1 MQHDDVVWSI
11 INKSFCSHKVKT
23 DTRTFCRH
31 EYNLT
36 GLCTRRTCP
45 LANSQYATVREEKG
59 IIYLYMKTAERAHM
73 PNKLWERVKLSRNF
87 EKAIEQINENLVF
100 WPKYMIAKNK
110 QRFLKITQY
119 LIRMRKLKLRRQ
131 KLIVPLSRKIER
143 RETRR
148 EQKALI
154 AAKIENHIEKELMER
169 LKRGT
174 YQDIY
179 NFSQTAFNKALA
191 AEEVEDDE
199 EVEEDMEEEQ
209 ELEHE
214 MDDEA
219 RELRKNLL
227 DEEFVEADSEEE
239 IDDDEGD
246 DDEYSDDEDAISE
259 SGEKEEVE
267 VDSDF
272 ENSDEDVG
280 SDIEDTPAAGAFV
293 RAPAKSPSKTIA
305 SKSSASAARK
315 TNGASTANKTKRR
328 LKKPKV
334 EIEYEMETEANRQR
348 IHN

>member
-23 DTRTFCRH
+23 DTRTFCRN
-31 EYNLT
+31 EYNIT

-73 PNKLWERVKLSRNF
+73 PSKLWERVKLSRNF
-87 EKAIEQINENLVF
+87 EKAIQQINENLVF

-154 AAKIENHIEKELMER
+154 AAKIDNHIEKELLER

-191 AEEVEDDE
+191 AEEIEDDE
-199 EVEEDMEEEQ
+199 EMEADAEEEEEEQ

-214 MDDEA
+214 MNHDDLI
-219 RELRKNLL
+219 RNHVN
-227 DEEFVEADSEEE
+227 EEFVEASTDEE
-239 IDDDEGD
+239 IDEHEDEV
-246 DDEYSDDEDAISE
+246 SDNEDAVSD
-259 SGEKEEVE
+259 SGQKEEIAVN
-267 VDSDF
+267 SDF
-272 ENSDEDVG
+272 ESSQDECT
-280 SDIEDTPAAGAFV
+280 SDIEDKPANAFV
-293 RAPAKSPSKTIA
+293 RAPSKLSTKPSANNKKTATQPGKFPKRPLRKS
-305 SKSSASAARK
+305 
-315 TNGASTANKTKRR
+315 
-328 LKKPKV
+328 KV
-334 EIEYEMETEANRQR
+334 EIEYEMETETNRQR
-348 IHN
+348 LHK

>member
-59 IIYLYMKTAERAHM
+59 IIYLYIKTAERAHM

-87 EKAIEQINENLVF
+87 EKALEQINENLVF

-143 RETRR
+143 REARR
-148 EQKALI
+148 EKKALI
-154 AAKIENHIEKELMER
+154 AAKIDNHIEKELLER
-169 LKRGT
+169 LKSGT

-179 NFSQTAFNKALA
+179 NFPQTAFNKALE
-191 AEEVEDDE
+191 AEEVEDE
-199 EVEEDMEEEQ
+199 EASDEEEQ
-209 ELEHE
+209 EIEKE
-214 MDDEA
+214 MEVDEEVR
-219 RELRKNLL
+219 RELL
-227 DEEFVEADSEEE
+227 DEEFVEADSDEEDDDDDDADSDSGEREE
-239 IDDDEGD
+239 I
-246 DDEYSDDEDAISE
+246 
-259 SGEKEEVE
+259 E

-272 ENSDEDVG
+272 TDSDSDG
-280 SDIEDTPAAGAFV
+280 DADDIEDTPAPGAFV
-293 RAPAKSPSKTIA
+293 RAPAKSSKKAPSDTA
-305 SKSSASAARK
+305 TSSKAA
-315 TNGASTANKTKRR
+315 TRR
-328 LKKPKV
+328 SKKPKV
-334 EIEYEMETEANRQR
+334 EIEYEMESETAAERQR
-348 IHN
+348 LHN

>member
-59 IIYLYMKTAERAHM
+59 IIYLYIKTAERAHM

-87 EKAIEQINENLVF
+87 EKALEQINENLVF

-143 RETRR
+143 REARR
-148 EQKALI
+148 EKKALI
-154 AAKIENHIEKELMER
+154 AAKIDNHIEKELLER
-169 LKRGT
+169 LKSGT

-179 NFSQTAFNKALA
+179 NFPQTAFNKALE
-191 AEEVEDDE
+191 AEEVEDE
-199 EVEEDMEEEQ
+199 EASDEEEQ
-209 ELEHE
+209 EIEKE
-214 MDDEA
+214 MEVDEDVR
-219 RELRKNLL
+219 RELL
-227 DEEFVEADSEEE
+227 DEEFVEADSDEE
-239 IDDDEGD
+239 DD
-246 DDEYSDDEDAISE
+246 DDEDADSD
-259 SGEKEEVE
+259 SGEREEIE

-272 ENSDEDVG
+272 TDSDSDG
-280 SDIEDTPAAGAFV
+280 DADDIEDTPAPGAFV
-293 RAPAKSPSKTIA
+293 RAPAKTTKKAPSDTA
-305 SKSSASAARK
+305 TSSKAA
-315 TNGASTANKTKRR
+315 TRR
-328 LKKPKV
+328 SKKPKV
-334 EIEYEMETEANRQR
+334 EIEYEMESETAAERQR
-348 IHN
+348 LHN

>member
-143 RETRR
+143 REARR

-154 AAKIENHIEKELMER
+154 AAKIDNHIEKELLER
-169 LKRGT
+169 LKSGT

-179 NFSQTAFNKALA
+179 NFPQTAFNKALE
-191 AEEVEDDE
+191 AEEVEDEEVSEDEEQEVEKEMEVDE
-199 EVEEDMEEEQ
+199 EVR
-209 ELEHE
+209 
-214 MDDEA
+214 
-219 RELRKNLL
+219 RELL
-227 DEEFVEADSEEE
+227 DEEFVEADSDEEE
-239 IDDDEGD
+239 
-246 DDEYSDDEDAISE
+246 DDEDEDDAGSD
-259 SGEKEEVE
+259 SGEREEIE
-267 VDSDF
+267 KDSDF
-272 ENSDEDVG
+272 AASDSEGDG
-280 SDIEDTPAAGAFV
+280 EDIEDTPARGAFV
-293 RAPAKSPSKTIA
+293 RAPVKSSKNIAVDTASSSKTA
-305 SKSSASAARK
+305 
-315 TNGASTANKTKRR
+315 KRR
-328 LKKPKV
+328 PKKTKV
-334 EIEYEMETEANRQR
+334 EIEYEMESETAAERQR
-348 IHN
+348 LHK

>member
-73 PNKLWERVKLSRNF
+73 PNKMWERVKLSRNF
-87 EKAIEQINENLVF
+87 EKAIQQINENLVF
-100 WPKYMIAKNK
+100 WPKYMITKNK

-154 AAKIENHIEKELMER
+154 AAKIDNHIEKELLER
-169 LKRGT
+169 LKSGT

-179 NFSQTAFNKALA
+179 NFPQTAFNKALE
-191 AEEVEDDE
+191 AEEVEDEEESEEEEKELEKEMEVDE
-199 EVEEDMEEEQ
+199 EVR
-209 ELEHE
+209 
-214 MDDEA
+214 
-219 RELRKNLL
+219 RELL
-227 DEEFVEADSEEE
+227 DEEFVEADSDEA
-239 IDDDEGD
+239 DEG
-246 DDEYSDDEDAISE
+246 EDEDEDEVDSD
-259 SGEKEEVE
+259 SGERQEIE

-272 ENSDEDVG
+272 AASDSDDDAD
-280 SDIEDTPAAGAFV
+280 DIEDTPAPGAFI
-293 RAPAKSPSKTIA
+293 RAPI
-305 SKSSASAARK
+305 KSSKKTPADAAAS
-315 TNGASTANKTKRR
+315 SNKTAKRR
-328 LKKPKV
+328 TKKPKV
-334 EIEYEMETEANRQR
+334 EIEYEMETETAAERQR
-348 IHN
+348 LHN